1 MYDKRV
7 FRGNTHNMNMLKK
20 NLTPQQQEEIR
31 IKAERER
38 KKIEMIKN
46 QLIEFKKHKSK
57 QTPYDL
63 RPGPPARIEVDLTY
77 FLTEQADKIPDE
89 NEVNTQTDAFLP
101 KPLTPP
107 YIPKKTGID
116 TETQI
121 WDYDLFDFDNEVQPI
136 LNVMVNKTLE
146 QSLLEVEEES
156 ELTYIRNYKLEVQKK
171 KAVEKEDW
179 EQEVRR
185 EITRIKQKNKVLS
198 TARERRRR
206 QIVALHKLQ
215 CLNVAKSYL
224 QSAYINS
231 MQFLNDNSFWRNNF
245 YDLLNV
251 NYKEWLFDA
260 VEEEIDNKENQAVFL
275 DNVNDD

>member
-1 MYDKRV
+1 
-7 FRGNTHNMNMLKK
+7 
-20 NLTPQQQEEIR
+20 
-31 IKAERER
+31 
-38 KKIEMIKN
+38 
-46 QLIEFKKHKSK
+46 
-57 QTPYDL
+57 
-63 RPGPPARIEVDLTY
+63 
-77 FLTEQADKIPDE
+77 
-89 NEVNTQTDAFLP
+89 
-101 KPLTPP
+101 
-107 YIPKKTGID
+107 
-116 TETQI
+116 
-121 WDYDLFDFDNEVQPI
+121 LFDFDNEVQPI